1 MRCLMSPS
9 DFKLLT
15 KADAAAIFGVCT
27 KTIDNYI
34 REGRL
39 PPPVPFASREYW
51 HPEDFRAFL
60 DITFRR
66 GKPAPAERAS
76 DSGEAILASD
86 GAAPADGKRCSATSR
101 GERDSNPVVRQQS
114 RQQARLRA
122 LNAGA

>member
-1 MRCLMSPS
+1 MFLS

-66 GKPAPAERAS
+66 GKPALEES
-76 DSGEAILASD
+76 TSGSADVVPASD
-86 GAAPADGKRCSATSR
+86 GAAQADGKRRTATSR
-101 GERDSNPVVRQQS
+101 GESDSNPVVRQQS

-122 LNAGA
+122 LNAGT

>member
-1 MRCLMSPS
+1 MPLS

-34 REGRL
+34 REERL

-51 HPEDFRAFL
+51 HPDDFRAFL

-66 GKPAPAERAS
+66 GKPALAEQTPGS
-76 DSGEAILASD
+76 DGAILTSD
-86 GAAPADGKRCSATSR
+86 GAALADGKRSATGR

-114 RQQARLRA
+114 RQKAKLRA
-122 LNAGA
+122 LNAGT

>member
-1 MRCLMSPS
+1 MSLS
-9 DFKLLT
+9 DFKLFT

-34 REGRL
+34 REGRI

-60 DITFRR
+60 DVTFRR
-66 GKPAPAERAS
+66 GKT
-76 DSGEAILASD
+76 
-86 GAAPADGKRCSATSR
+86 APADQAPGLEEAPLTSDGKTPTDSKRRAGNR
-101 GERDSNPVVRQQS
+101 GERDSNPAVRQRVRQQDK
-114 RQQARLRA
+114 LRA